1 MKRTLLLFVLV
12 SIFCTYGFAQ
22 TQPSGGQYGYTPMT
36 LSRHNNGT
44 LMGQHKSPAPMP
56 SVSYDDNSLYI
67 EAPYEIESATIVI
80 YNEDGDVIYF
90 TETPLSPVG
99 IIIVLPQYVIDER
112 YCLELSYGDV
122 AFIGYF

>member
-1 MKRTLLLFVLV
+1 MKRTLLLLVLISV
-12 SIFCTYGFAQ
+12 FCTYGLAQ
-22 TQPSGGQYGYTPMT
+22 AQLGEGQYGYTPMT
-36 LSRHNNGT
+36 LSRHDNGT

-80 YNEDGDVIYF
+80 YN
-90 TETPLSPVG
+90 TPLSPVG
-99 IIIVLPQYVIDER
+99 IILVLPQYVIDER